1 MMKFVNV
8 EPGRRLDQALA
19 WAYSRPG
26 YEPTGVLFQAVQAR
40 KIGLTI
46 VFSRRFAW
54 SPRLL
59 PSTGP
64 RVVLIA
70 DDLGDSR
77 DPDEWRCAISATA
90 WARASIIHGTGGKV
104 EHYREAV
111 RAAELT
117 NRCLMIETNSARA
130 PAWVAAIHDRD
141 IPGLVFIP
149 PRGGVHP
156 VSMHGGAA

>member
-1 MMKFVNV
+1 MMKFMNV
-8 EPGRRLDQALA
+8 EPGRPLDQALA
-19 WAYSRPG
+19 WTSSRPG
-26 YEPTGVLFQAVQAR
+26 CAPTAVLFGAVQAR

-64 RVVLIA
+64 RVVLIS

-111 RAAELT
+111 RAAEVMG
-117 NRCLMIETNSARA
+117 RCLMIETDSAHA
-130 PAWVAAIHDRD
+130 PAWAGAIHTRE
-141 IPGLVFIP
+141 IPALLFIP
-149 PRGGVHP
+149 PPGGVHP
-156 VSMHGGAA
+156 VAVP